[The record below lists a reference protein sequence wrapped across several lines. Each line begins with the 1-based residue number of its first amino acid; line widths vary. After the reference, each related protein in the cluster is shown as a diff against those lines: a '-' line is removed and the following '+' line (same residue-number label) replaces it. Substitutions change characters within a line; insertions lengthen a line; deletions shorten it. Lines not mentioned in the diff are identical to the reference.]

1 MNTENILVLFSAQ
14 SPDLK
19 TLYHGIALVERI
31 RARLFVLLIN
41 NCESIGLRRL
51 PSLESACMDI
61 VRQARQEELAVSFY
75 LSKGEEVQSELM
87 KIIKDE
93 HIDLILIDA
102 DDQNMEDAVKK
113 IKAGISVQVIK
124 VKKKSSL

>member
-1 MNTENILVLFSAQ
+1 VNTQNILVLFSGQ

-19 TLYHGIALVERI
+19 ALYHGIALVERI

-41 NCESIGLRRL
+41 NCEAIRRRRI
-51 PSLESACMDI
+51 PSLENACMDI
-61 VRQARQEELAVSFY
+61 VRQARQEELPVSFY
-75 LSKGEEVQSELM
+75 LGKGEVHSELK

-93 HIDLILIDA
+93 HIDLILIDD

-113 IKAGISVQVIK
+113 IRASMPIQVIK
-124 VKKKSSL
+124 VKEKSSF